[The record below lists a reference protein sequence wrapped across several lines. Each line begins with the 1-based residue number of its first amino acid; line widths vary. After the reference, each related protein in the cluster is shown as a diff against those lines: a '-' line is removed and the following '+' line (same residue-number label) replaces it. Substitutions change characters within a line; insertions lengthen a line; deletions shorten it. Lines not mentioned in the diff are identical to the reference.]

1 MQIALDRADRK
12 LLIIALAL
20 MVLLVAA
27 TALVAPPEAA
37 PAPPASSYSPGT
49 GGAKATYLLLGELGY
64 HTQRWSQPLVELPE
78 PPDGA
83 VLILADPFAGYP
95 GSEERDT
102 LMRFVRRGG
111 RLLIAGDSADN
122 FLPKAYS
129 ELVKPWEAVERVY
142 ASVAAS
148 PFTRGAPQITM
159 ASDVHWSGA
168 VEDEIPLYARGADA
182 VVVTFPV
189 GEGRVI
195 WWASAMP
202 LTNGGITKQGNLN
215 LLLNSLGAAGD
226 GPVLWDEYYHG
237 EQRGLTGYLS
247 GTPAPWMLL
256 QAIVIYLFLLL
267 AFGRRTGPVRMPM
280 LESRLSPLEFVET
293 LGALYKSAG
302 AASGAVE
309 TVWQRFRFLVCTR
322 LGLSPTASI
331 RTLFESARERLGWH
345 EPGLFETLQR
355 AERGARDPSIS
366 NQDALQIVD
375 SLEHYAGL
383 LRLNRGRS
391 EETRTWQTK

>member
-12 LLIIALAL
+12 LLIVAIAL
-20 MVLLVAA
+20 MVMLVGA
-27 TALVAPPEAA
+27 TAMLAPPEAA
-37 PAPPASSYSPGT
+37 PAPASSSYSPG
-49 GGAKATYLLLGELGY
+49 GSGAKATYLLLGELGY
-64 HTQRWSQPLVELPE
+64 HTQRWSQPLTELPE

-83 VLILADPFAGYP
+83 VLILADPYSGSP
-95 GSEERDT
+95 GSEDRDT

-111 RLLIAGDSADN
+111 RLLFAGDDATS

-129 ELVKPWEAVERVY
+129 GLVKPWEAVERAY
-142 ASVAAS
+142 PSVAAS
-148 PFTRGAPQITM
+148 PLTRGAPQITM
-159 ASDVHWSGA
+159 ASSVHWSGA
-168 VEDEIPLYARGADA
+168 IEDEIPLYARGADA

-195 WWASAMP
+195 WWANSMP
-202 LTNGGITKQGNLN
+202 LTNEGILKQGNLN
-215 LLLNSLGAAGD
+215 LLLNSLGAPGD

-237 EQRGLTGYLS
+237 EKRGLTGYLA

-256 QAIVIYLFLLL
+256 QAGVIYLFLLL
-267 AFGRRTGPVRMPM
+267 AFGRHAGPVRVPTV
-280 LESRLSPLEFVET
+280 ESRLSPLEFVET

-322 LGLSPTASI
+322 LGLPPTAPI

-366 NQDALQIVD
+366 NQEALQIVD